1 MYCNNFVITIA
12 QTMEIP
18 VIKVGNSKGLRLSK
32 QIIDQYHITNKV
44 EMILE
49 NDQIVIKP
57 IKEVRQGWSEAFQTM
72 SSNKEDDLLIDDV
85 LDEDDIKEWN

>member
-1 MYCNNFVITIA
+1 
-12 QTMEIP
+12 MEIP